1 MSDHDMANEVPEP
14 ANEVGKAGFET
25 QTQPTKVRWLM
36 FALAC
41 MTSWF
46 LYLHR
51 YTWNFIRPEL
61 KAEYDFTNTQ
71 LEGIYTAFSVTYG
84 LGQIPSGIICD
95 FFGPHLFLGVIIAL
109 WSLMLMCFGSAGS
122 IGGFSGI
129 RMIFGATQAGCYP
142 SLAKVTRLWCPL
154 KTRTIAQGIIASF
167 FGRSGGAMSSII
179 MATLLMGLLGL
190 SWRTALV
197 VMGAV
202 GIIFAVAFL
211 WLYRNQPETD
221 ARVNEAELKL
231 IREGEVHTQEGP
243 RVMPV
248 SRALKNPSLL
258 VFILQQSMNA
268 GADGIYTFL
277 MGSYFR
283 EARGI
288 EDIAVAGLLVSLPL
302 WGGALGGVAGG
313 FVNDGLIH
321 MTGNRRWSRAA
332 AGFSGKFVACI
343 MMFIAISQTSG
354 IAAAWCLF
362 VVKFFTDWT
371 QPTVWGT
378 CTDMGGRYSATVF
391 SIINTAGSI
400 GGMITPL
407 VFGVVLDQYTTTQI
421 VDGVRKSVTD
431 YEPVFVIVAGMYLV
445 SALCWFFINCTNSLD
460 KGDTTL
466 DRQDALP

>member
-1 MSDHDMANEVPEP
+1 MSDHNAPDA
-14 ANEVGKAGFET
+14 AKASAAEIT
-25 QTQPTKVRWLM
+25 TPDRPTNVRWLM

-61 KAEYDFTNTQ
+61 KSEYDFSNTQ
-71 LEGIYTAFSVTYG
+71 LESIYTAFSITYG

-95 FFGPHLFLGVIIAL
+95 FFGPHFFLGVIIAL
-109 WSLMLMCFGSAGS
+109 WSLMLMSFGSAGS

-142 SLAKVTRLWCPL
+142 SLSKVTRLWCPL

-190 SWRTALV
+190 NWRTALV
-197 VMGAV
+197 VMGGV
-202 GIIFAVAFL
+202 GLLFAGLFL
-211 WLYRNQPETD
+211 WLYRNEPEND
-221 ARVNEAELKL
+221 PRVNDAELEL
-231 IREGEVHTQEGP
+231 ILEGEVPTKEGP
-243 RVMPV
+243 RVMPIR
-248 SRALKNPSLL
+248 RALRNPSLL
-258 VFILQQSMNA
+258 VLILQQTMNA

-283 EARGI
+283 EAKNI
-288 EDIAVAGLLVSLPL
+288 DDVAIAGLLVSLPL

-321 MTGNRRWSRAA
+321 LTGSRRWSRAI

-354 IAAAWCLF
+354 LAAAWCLF

-391 SIINTAGSI
+391 SIINTSGSV
-400 GGMITPL
+400 GGIITVPI
-407 VFGVVLDQYTTTQI
+407 FGIVLDRYTRTELI
-421 VDGVRKSVTD
+421 EGVQQSVTN
-431 YEPVFVIVAGMYLV
+431 YTPVFVIVAGMYLV
-445 SALCWFFINCTNSLD
+445 SAFCWFFINCTNSLD
-460 KGDTTL
+460 TEDPISRSKE
-466 DRQDALP
+466 ALP

>member
-1 MSDHDMANEVPEP
+1 MSDQDAPNEVPDP
-14 ANEVGKAGFET
+14 ADAAGGVET
-25 QTQPTKVRWLM
+25 AAHERPTNVRWIM

-41 MTSWF
+41 LTSWF

-61 KAEYDFTNTQ
+61 KTEYDFSNTQ
-71 LEGIYTAFSVTYG
+71 LESIYTAFSITYG
-84 LGQIPSGIICD
+84 IGQIPSGVICD

-109 WSLMLMCFGSAGS
+109 WSLMLMSFGGGGS
-122 IGGFSGI
+122 VGGFSGI

-142 SLAKVTRLWCPL
+142 SLSKVTSLWFPL

-179 MATLLMGLLGL
+179 MGTLLMGWLGFE
-190 SWRTALV
+190 WRSALV
-197 VMGAV
+197 AMGGA
-202 GIIFAVAFL
+202 GLFFAAAFL

-221 ARVNEAELKL
+221 PRVNDAELRL
-231 IREGEVHTQEGP
+231 IREGEEITQDGP

-248 SRALKNPSLL
+248 RRALRNPSLL
-258 VFILQQSMNA
+258 VLILQQTMNA

-288 EDIAVAGLLVSLPL
+288 EDVAIAGLLVSLPL

-313 FVNDGLIH
+313 FVNDGLIYL
-321 MTGNRRWSRAA
+321 TGSRRWSRAV

-343 MMFIAISQTSG
+343 MMFVAISQTNG

-391 SIINTAGSI
+391 SIINTSGSV
-400 GGMITPL
+400 GGVITAL
-407 VFGVVLDQYTTTQI
+407 TFGVVLDQYTTTKI
-421 VDGVRKSVTD
+421 VEGTEQSVTS
-431 YEPVFVIVAGMYLV
+431 YTPVFVIVAGMYLV

-460 KGDTTL
+460 KGNNDE
-466 DRQDALP
+466 ALLTRS

>member
-1 MSDHDMANEVPEP
+1 MSD
-14 ANEVGKAGFET
+14 
-25 QTQPTKVRWLM
+25 QTHEIENADDLLAARPTSVRWLM
-36 FALAC
+36 FGLAC

-61 KAEYDFTNTQ
+61 KEEYDFSNTQ
-71 LEGIYTAFSVTYG
+71 LESIYTAFSVTYG

-95 FFGPHLFLGVIIAL
+95 FFGPHLFLGIIIAL

-122 IGGFSGI
+122 FGGFSAI
-129 RMIFGATQAGCYP
+129 RMVFGATQAGAYP
-142 SLAKVTRLWCPL
+142 SLAKVTRLWWPL

-179 MATLLMGLLGL
+179 MATLLMGLLGFD
-190 SWRTALV
+190 WRTALV
-197 VMGAV
+197 VMGGT
-202 GIIFAVAFL
+202 GIAFAGLFL

-221 ARVNEAELKL
+221 RRVNDAELRL
-231 IREGEVHTQEGP
+231 IREGETPTKEGP
-243 RVMPV
+243 RVLPLT
-248 SRALKNPSLL
+248 RALKNPSLL
-258 VFILQQSMNA
+258 VFILQQMMNA
-268 GADGIYTFL
+268 GADGIYVFL

-288 EDIAVAGLLVSLPL
+288 EDVAVAGLLVSLPL
-302 WGGALGGVAGG
+302 WGGACGGVAGG

-321 MTGNRRWSRAA
+321 LTGNRRWSRAA
-332 AGFSGKFVACI
+332 AGFTGKFVACI
-343 MMFIAISQTSG
+343 MMFVAISQTSG
-354 IAAAWCLF
+354 VAAAWCLF

-391 SIINTAGSI
+391 SIINTSGSV
-400 GGMITPL
+400 GGIITPL
-407 VFGVVLDQYTTTQI
+407 AFGVILDNYTTTRVI
-421 VDGVRKSVTD
+421 EGVEKTITD
-431 YEPVFVIVAGMYLV
+431 YTPVFNIVAGMYLV

-460 KGDTTL
+460 KDDSLSSKLTS
-466 DRQDALP
+466 P